1 MDRALAQY
9 RRSKGVLGAH
19 ARYFEQI
26 SSTNN
31 WLVEQGAQGA
41 PEGLVALAEFQTSGR
56 GRLGRRWEAPSGTC
70 LLLSLLFRP
79 PAPFEYVAPRLTMVC
94 GMALLDAVAGVA
106 AVPLA
111 LKWPNDLIV
120 EPDGAW
126 RKVAGMLSEVGMVAQ
141 RPDFLVIGIGVNVNV
156 PAEALAGLAP
166 NASSLL
172 VETGHTIDRVP
183 LLDSFLERT
192 EALYQQLRAGWDPRA
207 DWIVRLAWIG
217 HSVQVHT
224 PDEIITGVAEGVD
237 EAGALI
243 LRLPSGL
250 QRCFAVGD
258 VTLRAS

>member
-1 MDRALAQY
+1 
-9 RRSKGVLGAH
+9 
-19 ARYFEQI
+19 
-26 SSTNN
+26 
-31 WLVEQGAQGA
+31 
-41 PEGLVALAEFQTSGR
+41 
-56 GRLGRRWEAPSGTC
+56 
-70 LLLSLLFRP
+70 
-79 PAPFEYVAPRLTMVC
+79 MVC